1 LCSNWKPYLY
11 FNPNFNFFLEILK
24 SFQYVTRKPN
34 LHRSKTRSKFR
45 ILLLLL
51 LFFNLLNPSKN
62 LPEIPQSLIVVLSNS
77 NPCYCQVIIIK
88 RKRKKPTNETKNIW
102 IQPIWCML
110 LTATLGWQI
119 THYEQAWLWKG
130 PLTPLLQLFDIY
142 IMIIDNLMHKQQYL
156 IWYIYI

>member
-11 FNPNFNFFLEILK
+11 FNPNFNLFLEILK
-24 SFQYVTRKPN
+24 SFQYATRKPN

-88 RKRKKPTNETKNIW
+88 RKRKKPTNETKNICCW
-102 IQPIWCML
+102 QQHLVDKLPIMSKHDFEKVHWLRCFNYLIFTSWSLIIWCISNS
-110 LTATLGWQI
+110 T
-119 THYEQAWLWKG
+119 
-130 PLTPLLQLFDIY
+130 
-142 IMIIDNLMHKQQYL
+142 
-156 IWYIYI
+156 